1 MFNYQRVPRGME
13 NIHFPLENH
22 QQMAFFAIAAIA
34 KKGMVTF
41 FFSTFWVP
49 AIWQAQKQKNTGVIV
64 LLPLKPIHLSCPL
77 SNEGAVTEGQSHII
91 VTFPLPLVIIHGKC
105 N

>member
-41 FFSTFWVP
+41 FFDFLGSCNLASPKT
-49 AIWQAQKQKNTGVIV
+49 KNTGVIV

-77 SNEGAVTEGQSHII
+77 SNEGAVTEGQSRII
-91 VTFPLPLVIIHGKC
+91 VTFPSPLVIIHGKC